1 MKNQMIQQNGN
12 RFLLR
17 DKVAVIFGAGRAIG
31 SQVAREFS
39 NEGATL
45 FLSGRHLESAEKVSK
60 EIRVYREAEAEQVD
74 ALDEKAVNAY
84 LDRVA
89 KQVGSID
96 IISFKTLKQLFCV
109 YFGSMKGTDV
119 SF

>member
-45 FLSGRHLESAEKVSK
+45 FFSGRHLASSSS
-60 EIRVYREAEAEQVD
+60 
-74 ALDEKAVNAY
+74 L
-84 LDRVA
+84 VA
-89 KQVGSID
+89 KDCPQATHSNGLSLDFVD
-96 IISFKTLKQLFCV
+96 
-109 YFGSMKGTDV
+109 DV
-119 SF
+119 IVHL